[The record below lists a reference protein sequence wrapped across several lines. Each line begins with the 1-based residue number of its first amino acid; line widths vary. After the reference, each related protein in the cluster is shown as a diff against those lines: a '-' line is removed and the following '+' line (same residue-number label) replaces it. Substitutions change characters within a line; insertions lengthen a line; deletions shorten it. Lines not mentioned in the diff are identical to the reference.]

1 MDTKCFYKDK
11 FSEDIT
17 KAIHGLGYDTPMTVQ
32 ARVIPYALEKKD
44 LIVNAKTGS
53 GKTAA
58 YAITICELIEW
69 PENKPQALILTP
81 TRELAVQV
89 REDFINIGRL
99 KRINAAAIYG
109 RPPFSI
115 EKAELK
121 QKTHVMAGT
130 PGRVLDHMKKGTLP
144 LGGVNMAEVQVIK
157 ASEGTVNRRN
167 IVGSGVTFDRKRV
180 AAYVRVCTD
189 GEEQFAISLTS
200 IFRGMVL
207 ILYQDSLKSLEKR
220 IKSASKNDAFSLS

>member
-1 MDTKCFYKDK
+1 
-11 FSEDIT
+11 
-17 KAIHGLGYDTPMTVQ
+17 
-32 ARVIPYALEKKD
+32 
-44 LIVNAKTGS
+44 
-53 GKTAA
+53 
-58 YAITICELIEW
+58 
-69 PENKPQALILTP
+69 
-81 TRELAVQV
+81 
-89 REDFINIGRL
+89 
-99 KRINAAAIYG
+99 
-109 RPPFSI
+109 
-115 EKAELK
+115 
-121 QKTHVMAGT
+121 
-130 PGRVLDHMKKGTLP
+130 
-144 LGGVNMAEVQVIK
+144 MAEVQVIK